1 HAACAALSNGTRE
14 DDGCSAGIANI
25 VRRAPGTAA
34 TIASR
39 KSGVKWKARQRSP
52 VACSWPHSKQLPSSP
67 SSTAPG
73 ASTAE
78 PRVERYWNVP
88 SVTAAMHAAWCRSSN
103 GRSCGPAVHATSLT
117 LQPGPDA
124 NRREVNAMPQ
134 TSNFSQAAEGESG
147 LGMTTLTYERVGT

>member
-1 HAACAALSNGTRE
+1 
-14 DDGCSAGIANI
+14 
-25 VRRAPGTAA
+25 
-34 TIASR
+34 
-39 KSGVKWKARQRSP
+39 RQRRDRKHRP
-52 VACSWPHSKQLPSSP
+52 PCARYRCHDRFQIIRREVEGEAAVAGCVWPHSKQLPSSP

-88 SVTAAMHAAWCRSSN
+88 SVTAAMHAAWGRSSN

-117 LQPGPDA
+117 LQPGPGA
-124 NRREVNAMPQ
+124 NRRQLKAMPQ

-147 LGMTTLTYERVGT
+147 LRMTTLTYERVGT